1 MPPLVARAKAAA
13 EALDFARSC
22 RDADGRLLHVLAGRR
37 AVERV
42 AEIGTGT
49 GVGTAWLASALP
61 PGVPLLTAERD
72 ERLAG
77 AAAELFAGDPDVE
90 VLQGD
95 WREVLPPYAPFD
107 LIFVDVGRAKD
118 DPMPSSHSRRRARRS
133 SWTTSRPTGRPR
145 FAPRQLACA
154 PAPGGRGDRHGANRA
169 RDRRGRPPLNHSSRD
184 SLRRRHSRPDRR
196 GGPCPHRARS
206 RPEGTGLVRARRRET
221 QRWGRGGR
229 GVLCDFE
236 SAGFEDA
243 ADFTELGINHAVPG
257 PGADVHAPLGA

>member
-13 EALDFARSC
+13 EALDFATSC
-22 RDADGRLLHVLAGRR
+22 RDEDGRLLHVLAGRR

-61 PGVPLLTAERD
+61 PGVPLVTAERD

-77 AAAELFAGDPDVE
+77 AAAELFAGDPDVD

-118 DPMPSSHSRRRARRS
+118 DPDAVLALAAPGATIVMDDFSADWEGPDARRD
-133 SWTTSRPTGRPR
+133 SWLAHPRLAAVEIGTGRT
-145 FAPRQLACA
+145 A
-154 PAPGGRGDRHGANRA
+154 RA
-169 RDRRGRPPLNHSSRD
+169 IVAVVRR
-184 SLRRRHSRPDRR
+184 
-196 GGPCPHRARS
+196 
-206 RPEGTGLVRARRRET
+206 
-221 QRWGRGGR
+221 
-229 GVLCDFE
+229 
-236 SAGFEDA
+236 
-243 ADFTELGINHAVPG
+243 
-257 PGADVHAPLGA
+257 